1 MVIARREF
9 LGALLGSAAVA
20 RATQQAGTIES
31 FELFNV
37 KVNHRGNWLLLRIKT
52 SKGITGL
59 GDASHAQPDARTKEL
74 IAEYFGWIRGQTP
87 FAVEPYRAALMEKAG
102 EAKRPGAVA
111 FSAIEQCLHDI
122 QGKALGVPA
131 WALFGGKLR
140 DRIAHYA
147 NINRATVDRS
157 PAGFAALAEP
167 AVKAGFGTIKMA
179 SFDGLPKD
187 DADKRAAATQLG
199 IDCVAAVR
207 KTIGASRQL
216 FVDGH
221 SNFTLEEGLDVT
233 RRLEPYNLGWWE
245 EAVPGIGNLAKINAA
260 AKMPTAGGESLY
272 GVKQFYRYVAGN
284 AVDIVMP
291 DVKYCGGM
299 LELKKISALAE
310 GAGLTSA
317 PHGPASPVGN
327 AAAAQVCATLNNFL
341 ILELG
346 FGEVPWRAELITP
359 AETFEHGH
367 LMLTDRAGFG
377 IELNDKLARAH
388 AAG

>member
-1 MVIARREF
+1 MHVARRQF
-9 LGALLGSAAVA
+9 IASLLGSAALSQ
-20 RATQQAGTIES
+20 ATRQAGTIES
-31 FELFNV
+31 FELFHV
-37 KVNHRGNWLLLRIKT
+37 KVNHRGNWLLLRVKT

-59 GDASHAQPDARTKEL
+59 GDASHAQPDSRTMEL
-74 IAEYFGWIRGQTP
+74 IAAYFGWIRGRTP
-87 FAVEPYRAALMEKAG
+87 FDVEPYRTAMMDKAG
-102 EAKRPGAVA
+102 QARRPGAVA

-122 QGKALGVPA
+122 QGKALGVPT
-131 WALFGGKLR
+131 WALFGGRLR
-140 DRIAHYA
+140 NRIAHYA

-167 AVKAGFGTIKMA
+167 AVKAGFATIKMA

-187 DADKRAAATQLG
+187 DPIKRSTATQLG

-207 KTIGASRQL
+207 KTIGPARQL

-221 SNFTLEEGLDVT
+221 SNFNLREGLDVT
-233 RRLEPYNLGWWE
+233 QRLEPYNLGWWE
-245 EAVPGIGNLAKINAA
+245 EAVPGIADLARINAA
-260 AKMPTAGGESLY
+260 ARMPTAGGESLY
-272 GVKQFYRYVAGN
+272 GLKQFYPYVAGN

-291 DVKYCGGM
+291 DVKYCGGL

-327 AAAAQVCATLNNFL
+327 MAAAHVCATLDNFL

-346 FGEVPWRAELITP
+346 FGEVPWRAELVSP
-359 AETFEHGH
+359 PESFDQGH
-367 LMLTDRAGFG
+367 LTLGDRPGFG
-377 IELNDKLARAH
+377 IELDDKTARAH
-388 AAG
+388 AVA

>member
-1 MVIARREF
+1 MHIARREF
-9 LGALLGSAAVA
+9 IASLAGTAALA
-20 RATQQAGTIES
+20 RATQQAGAIES
-31 FELFNV
+31 FELFHV
-37 KVNHRGNWLLLRIKT
+37 KVNHRGNWLLLRVKT

-59 GDASHAQPDARTKEL
+59 GDASHAQPDTRTMEL
-74 IAEYFGWIRGQTP
+74 IGEYFTWIRGRTP
-87 FAVEPYRAALMEKAG
+87 FDVEPYRTALMEKAG
-102 EAKRPGAVA
+102 LAKRPGAVA

-131 WALFGGKLR
+131 WALFGGRLR
-140 DRIAHYA
+140 TRIAHYA

-167 AVKAGFGTIKMA
+167 AVKAGFDTIKMA

-187 DADKRAAATQLG
+187 DAAKRVAATQLG

-207 KTIGASRQL
+207 KTIGPSRKL

-221 SNFTLEEGLDVT
+221 SNFNLQEGLEVT
-233 RRLEPYNLGWWE
+233 KRLEPLNLGWWE
-245 EAVPGIGNLAKINAA
+245 EAVPGIEDLARINAA
-260 AKMPTAGGESLY
+260 ARMPTAGGESLF
-272 GVKQFYRYVAGN
+272 GLRQFYPYVAGN

-317 PHGPASPVGN
+317 PHGPASPIGN
-327 AAAAQVCATLNNFL
+327 MAAAHVSATLNNFL

-359 AETFEHGH
+359 PETFTQGRLE
-367 LMLTDRAGFG
+367 LTDRPGLG
-377 IELNDKLARAH
+377 IELNERLARAH
-388 AAG
+388 AV